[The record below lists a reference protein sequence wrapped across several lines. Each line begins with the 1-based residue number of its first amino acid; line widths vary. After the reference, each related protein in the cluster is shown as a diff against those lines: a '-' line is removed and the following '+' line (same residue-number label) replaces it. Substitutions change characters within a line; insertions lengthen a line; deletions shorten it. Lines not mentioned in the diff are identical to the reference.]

1 MVGGERLKTL
11 WYIIICGKKSKREM
25 NMGKLMRKMIEK
37 IKTMNAFR
45 RKRTGKKTK
54 YGAFKNALL
63 VSTILT
69 GGAGMLAGCGDDKNE
84 GGLYSQDDNS
94 TDAGIVDNGG
104 KNDDEEHNRP
114 SIIESANIILK
125 KGEKLEHMPPII
137 EFIDIDN
144 EEHNRPPIIE
154 SINITAKEGEKLYG
168 RVRASDPDGD
178 ILTYDVIDWGLD
190 INGLHI
196 DPSTGEIHSDN
207 LLCYDIDNGPNTSY
221 KLVVSVDDNHGHIVE
236 AEEEYK
242 IMHAENRPPIIEFI
256 DIIAKEG
263 EKLYGRVRASDPD
276 GDILTYD
283 VIDWGLD
290 INGLHIDP
298 STGEIHS
305 DNLLCYDIDNGPNTS
320 YKLVVSVDDNHGHI
334 VEAEEEYKIMH
345 AENPFLIQDFE
356 SSQDIDYLILTDSTF
371 SKSSFLV
378 SLAEHRNDD
387 YNVGVVNVSSIYQ
400 QFPKKDDMEPESI
413 KDFIDYIYKNW
424 QASNS
429 KTGKLENIL
438 IVGGEEH
445 VPAKIFF
452 NIWGEPGLT
461 DNYYADIEGDN
472 VPEIA
477 IGRFPIDNS
486 LKLKAIVNKIINYEN
501 LGYPH
506 ENNTHLFV
514 APADGDILMNGGLGF
529 AGYFDSIIEPLLPAD
544 IPVIKRY
551 EQEDNNDLEQSK
563 ALTNAIIEDINN
575 GVFVVSYEGHS
586 SVHTWGNTNFGEANF
601 TASHVSWL
609 NNLDK
614 PALFLSFTCL
624 SASFNQ
630 DNGLYRGI
638 GETLLYHDNGGAI
651 AYVGAVLTT
660 GAFED
665 IAKRMHE
672 LLYNPNFYRLGDLFV
687 ESKKQTCIDNPE
699 VGYGHNEDMALLGDP
714 GLKIK

>member
-1 MVGGERLKTL
+1 
-11 WYIIICGKKSKREM
+11 
-25 NMGKLMRKMIEK
+25 MGKLMRKMIEK

-154 SINITAKEGEKLYG
+154 SINIT
-168 RVRASDPDGD
+168 
-178 ILTYDVIDWGLD
+178 
-190 INGLHI
+190 
-196 DPSTGEIHSDN
+196 
-207 LLCYDIDNGPNTSY
+207 
-221 KLVVSVDDNHGHIVE
+221 
-236 AEEEYK
+236 
-242 IMHAENRPPIIEFI
+242 
-256 DIIAKEG
+256 AKEG